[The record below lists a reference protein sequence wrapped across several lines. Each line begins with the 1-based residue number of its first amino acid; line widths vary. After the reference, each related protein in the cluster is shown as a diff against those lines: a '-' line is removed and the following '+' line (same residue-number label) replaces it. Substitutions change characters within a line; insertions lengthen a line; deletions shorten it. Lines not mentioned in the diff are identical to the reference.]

1 MTALTKLSTDYTS
14 SDQAKELVD
23 RLLSN
28 LFPFKSY
35 NPSDETQ
42 SPLPVYCNP
51 ETRMNA
57 VDLLEAMVYQNPKLF
72 PQIAVVLRQNHPVL
86 PGNITNKQI
95 NSSNDK
101 IAIVPRSYPWFE
113 ILRVC
118 IMYARLK

>member
-86 PGNITNKQI
+86 PGNITNKL
-95 NSSNDK
+95 
-101 IAIVPRSYPWFE
+101 
-113 ILRVC
+113 ILL
-118 IMYARLK
+118 MARLYQGLVHGLKFYAYVLCTYA